1 LHRGPKIARLLVVA
15 SHGAIAWFA
24 LTVAHLTPSPMRDTW
39 VACGAAFW
47 LVVNPAGT
55 SLLNLAFTPGQ
66 DAQLARLAA
75 VLLAGATPMPALA
88 VSIA

>member
-1 LHRGPKIARLLVVA
+1 
-15 SHGAIAWFA
+15 
-24 LTVAHLTPSPMRDTW
+24 
-39 VACGAAFW
+39 
-47 LVVNPAGT
+47 VVNPAGT